1 MQIPTDMHKWQT
13 KFAWE
18 MVGFAVLSLAMAAGM
33 IATIWFSR
41 GRWLA
46 NPAKLLAP
54 TAGIAFAAAVLVG
67 LSFTCVG
74 ISIRTRRHDAQ
85 MKEMEENGPPLTL
98 SKLHGELCPEVLER
112 SRASILRT
120 LETMSPETRAYTEAK
135 LRQLAARYRADLGS
149 SPEAEAAIAKLEAF
163 TEDVLCQASASRA

>member
-1 MQIPTDMHKWQT
+1 MHIPTDMHKWRS

-18 MVGFAVLSLAMAAGM
+18 MIGFAALSLVMAAGV
-33 IATIWFSR
+33 IATIWFAR
-41 GRWLA
+41 DKWVA
-46 NPAKLLAP
+46 NPAKMLVP
-54 TAGIAFAAAVLVG
+54 TAEMAFVAAVLVV
-67 LSFTCVG
+67 LAFVCVE